1 MRNWTS
7 VLVCLLVSS
16 ITLAQEQPAQQQPQ
30 QPAKVSPQA
39 TTLQGNYSLDDR
51 FNLVKTKSQSFQ
63 DYKVIKEFVLDGFW
77 KITKDSVNKGK
88 ASLREANAKIKQ
100 LENDV
105 LIAKNNLQ
113 AKEASVADIT
123 YDSTHISMLGIPFTK
138 SAFLILATIV
148 VVGLVLLLLTLLG
161 ALRLTRS
168 SMKER
173 ALTVDLL
180 TKEFDEYKKKALDK
194 ETKILRQLQD
204 ERNKYHASPR

>member
-1 MRNWTS
+1 MRKWSS
-7 VLVCLLVSS
+7 VFVCLLVSS
-16 ITLAQEQPAQQQPQ
+16 LALAQEAQPQ
-30 QPAKVSPQA
+30 KPAA
-39 TTLQGNYSLDDR
+39 TPMLEGNYTLDDR
-51 FNLVKTKSQSFQ
+51 FSLVKAKSQSFQ
-63 DYKVIKEFVLDGFW
+63 DYKVIKEFVLEGFW

-88 ASLREANAKIKQ
+88 ASLREAKAKIAQ

-105 LIAKNNLQ
+105 QVAKDNLKQ
-113 AKEASVADIT
+113 KEASIEGIT
-123 YDSTHISMLGIPFTK
+123 YDSTHISVIGIPFTK
-138 SAFLILATIV
+138 SAFIILGTVV
-148 VVGLVLLLLTLLG
+148 VVGLVLALLTLLG
-161 ALRLTRS
+161 ALRFTRS

>member
-1 MRNWTS
+1 MRKWNSITAA
-7 VLVCLLVSS
+7 CFLVSS
-16 ITLAQEQPAQQQPQ
+16 VVLAQEQQQQPQ
-30 QPAKVSPQA
+30 KTSPQA
-39 TTLQGNYSLDDR
+39 VTLEGNYTLDDR
-51 FNLVKTKSQSFQ
+51 FSLVKAKSQNFQ

-77 KITKDSVNKGK
+77 KITKDSVRK
-88 ASLREANAKIKQ
+88 AKADLNQAKAKIAQ

-105 LIAKNNLQ
+105 LTVKNNLQ

-123 YDSTHISMLGIPFTK
+123 YESTHISVLGIPFTK
-138 SAFLILATIV
+138 SAFIVLVSIV
-148 VVGLVLLLLTLLG
+148 VVGLVLALLALLG
-161 ALRLTRS
+161 ALRFTRS

-204 ERNKYHASPR
+204 ERNRYHASPR